1 MSEVAVVI
9 PAYNAA
15 SYLGETVASVLA
27 SHSVT
32 TEIVIVDD
40 GSKDDTV
47 AVAHR
52 LAHELPATIQVI
64 EQQNAG
70 VSVARNTG
78 FAHASAPYVCFLDA
92 DDRLRPDA
100 LAALK
105 ALLDQDG
112 ECIAAYGDVAYID
125 QDSKPLPFRARK
137 SPKPSGNLL
146 ASILEGNLIDTPGA
160 VLFRSSAVKRAGGFK
175 AGLRRSQDWEFYVRM
190 AQQGKIAACERIVM
204 DYRLHP
210 KSLSHESSTADT
222 FEEALSL
229 AFSGVRNAGV
239 LPNNLLDR
247 LEARRRAS
255 TLRLIAIR
263 SHSLSLTTLA
273 AMLRLCLSSRF
284 DARVLQMTVRTMLS
298 ALKAGLLANSL
309 RSRSGGKNAA

>member
-1 MSEVAVVI
+1 MILYTGGKMPEVAVVI

-15 SYLGETVASVLA
+15 PFLRETVASVLV
-27 SHSVT
+27 SNFVT

-47 AVAHR
+47 AVAHQ
-52 LAHELPATIQVI
+52 LAREYPGKVRVI
-64 EQQNAG
+64 EQKNAG

-78 FAHASAPYVCFLDA
+78 FAHTSAPSVCFLDA

-100 LAALK
+100 LAALRVF
-105 ALLDQDG
+105 LHQDPD
-112 ECIAAYGDVAYID
+112 CIAAYGDVAYID
-125 QDSKPLPFRARK
+125 QDSKPLPSRAKK

-146 ASILEGNLIDTPGA
+146 ASILQGNLVDTPGA
-160 VLFRSSAVKRAGGFK
+160 VLFRSAAVRRAHGFK

-190 AQQGKIAACERIVM
+190 AQQGTIAACDRIVI
-204 DYRLHP
+204 DYRLHS

-229 AFSGVRNAGV
+229 AFSSVRNAGA
-239 LPNNLLDR
+239 LPKDLLDR

-263 SHSLSLTTLA
+263 SHSLSATTLT
-273 AMLRLCLSSRF
+273 AMLRLCLSSRL
-284 DARVLQMTVRTMLS
+284 DVRVLQMTVRTVIS
-298 ALKAGLLANSL
+298 AMKMGLVAKM
-309 RSRSGGKNAA
+309 RA